1 MHPAFP
7 RNQASLSFPP
17 PSPKPSGSSTSIVPS
32 LRAGPLLRT
41 GLMGMA
47 MLSSGLAS
55 AAPDAGQALRDVES
69 RRLNLPAPV
78 ELDAE
83 RPSPEDGVS
92 RAAEEGG
99 PTVLVKRFQLSG
111 NRQFDD
117 RRLLAL
123 LHDLPG
129 QELNLSQLHAAAAR
143 IGDFYREKGYV
154 LARAFLPAQEIQDGT
169 VRIEVLE
176 GRYGRIEL
184 HNTSR
189 TLDRVLLRPLSALE
203 RDTAVQGS
211 ELERALLLLSDIPG
225 LQAKG
230 TLLPGQAQG
239 TTDLRVE
246 ARPGPLV
253 GGRLEAD
260 NYGGRYMGEYRLGTT
275 LDFNSPLRLGD
286 QARLSLLGSD
296 RHQRYYRAAY
306 QLPLGSRGT
315 RIGLA
320 HAETTYRLVRDFS
333 RLDAHGRAITDSLF
347 VSQPLLRSRSLSL
360 STQLQYENKRL
371 RDDQERTG
379 RHSRKEIRLW
389 TASISGNAQDRLF
402 GGGQSGFSLAYAH
415 GQLAIDSAEERLLDR
430 YTIGTAGS
438 FDKIMLNAVRL
449 QHLGDRLQLFAQ
461 LQPDRRLAPEPGKQH
476 RARAHSPAVAASD
489 PLLLSKLPPAMPV
502 GPTERKS
509 HEQELYAGL
518 EPGHRLLER
527 RKRRYP
533 SAQQE
538 RTRQGARSRRSVT
551 ARPVLPGPRL
561 RPAQRRHGRFRRCRI
576 PDIHRWPA
584 YGHRPAEPQADH

>member
-1 MHPAFP
+1 
-7 RNQASLSFPP
+7 
-17 PSPKPSGSSTSIVPS
+17 
-32 LRAGPLLRT
+32 
-41 GLMGMA
+41 MGMA
-47 MLSSGLAS
+47 MLSSCLAS

-129 QELNLSQLHAAAAR
+129 QELNLSQLHAAAR

-315 RIGLA
+315 RIGLS

-461 LQPDRRLAPEPGKQH
+461 LNAQWSGGNLDSAEQFDMGGPYGVRAFPLGSYKGYGDEGWQASAELRYSLAPGWQL
-476 RARAHSPAVAASD
+476 SSFIDQGAVKFLKHPNTKEGNRNRMAAVGSGATWYGTD
-489 PLLLSKLPPAMPV
+489 HQVSLTAAWPLS
-502 GPTERKS
+502 
-509 HEQELYAGL
+509 QENNIK
-518 EPGHRLLER
+518 P
-527 RKRRYP
+527 
-533 SAQQE
+533 E
-538 RTRQGARSRRSVT
+538 RT
-551 ARPVLPGPRL
+551 PRL
-561 RPAQRRHGRFRRCRI
+561 
-576 PDIHRWPA
+576 WL
-584 YGHRPAEPQADH
+584 QATRYF

>member
-1 MHPAFP
+1 
-7 RNQASLSFPP
+7 
-17 PSPKPSGSSTSIVPS
+17 
-32 LRAGPLLRT
+32 
-41 GLMGMA
+41 
-47 MLSSGLAS
+47 MLSSCLAN

-143 IGDFYREKGYV
+143 IGDFYQEKGYV

-320 HAETTYRLVRDFS
+320 HAKTTYRLVRDFS

-415 GQLAIDSAEERLLDR
+415 GQLAIDSGEERLLDR

-461 LQPDRRLAPEPGKQH
+461 LNAQWSGGNLDSAEQFDMGGPYGVRAFPPGQLQGLRRRRLASQCGAALQPGSGLAAEFVRRPGRGEIPQAPQHHGRQSQPHGRRRQRRNLVRNGSPGQPDRRLAPEPGKQH
-476 RARAHSPAVAASD
+476 RARAHS
-489 PLLLSKLPPAMPV
+489 
-502 GPTERKS
+502 
-509 HEQELYAGL
+509 
-518 EPGHRLLER
+518 RLWLQAT
-527 RKRRYP
+527 RY
-533 SAQQE
+533 
-538 RTRQGARSRRSVT
+538 
-551 ARPVLPGPRL
+551 
-561 RPAQRRHGRFRRCRI
+561 F
-576 PDIHRWPA
+576 
-584 YGHRPAEPQADH
+584 

>member
-1 MHPAFP
+1 
-7 RNQASLSFPP
+7 
-17 PSPKPSGSSTSIVPS
+17 
-32 LRAGPLLRT
+32 
-41 GLMGMA
+41 
-47 MLSSGLAS
+47 MLSSCLAN

-83 RPSPEDGVS
+83 HPSPEDGVS

-129 QELNLSQLHAAAAR
+129 QELNLSQLHAAAR
-143 IGDFYREKGYV
+143 IGDFYQEKGYV

-461 LQPDRRLAPEPGKQH
+461 LNAQWSGGNLDSAEQFDMGGPYGVRAFPLGSYKGYGDEGWQASAELRYSLAPGWQLSSFVDQGAVKFLKHPNTTEGNRNRMAAVGSGATWYGTDHQVSLTAAWPLSQENNIEP
-476 RARAHSPAVAASD
+476 
-489 PLLLSKLPPAMPV
+489 
-502 GPTERKS
+502 
-509 HEQELYAGL
+509 
-518 EPGHRLLER
+518 
-527 RKRRYP
+527 
-533 SAQQE
+533 E
-538 RTRQGARSRRSVT
+538 RT
-551 ARPVLPGPRL
+551 PRL
-561 RPAQRRHGRFRRCRI
+561 
-576 PDIHRWPA
+576 WL
-584 YGHRPAEPQADH
+584 QATRYF

>member
-47 MLSSGLAS
+47 MLSSCLAN

-99 PTVLVKRFQLSG
+99 PTVLIKRFQLSG

-143 IGDFYREKGYV
+143 IGDFYQEKGYV

-246 ARPGPLV
+246 ARPARWSAAGWRQTTMAAATWGISPGNHPRLQQPAAT
-253 GGRLEAD
+253 GRP
-260 NYGGRYMGEYRLGTT
+260 GETEPAGQRPAPT
-275 LDFNSPLRLGD
+275 L
-286 QARLSLLGSD
+286 
-296 RHQRYYRAAY
+296 
-306 QLPLGSRGT
+306 LPC
-315 RIGLA
+315 
-320 HAETTYRLVRDFS
+320 
-333 RLDAHGRAITDSLF
+333 
-347 VSQPLLRSRSLSL
+347 SL
-360 STQLQYENKRL
+360 STAPWFPRHAHRTGPR
-371 RDDQERTG
+371 RDDLSTG
-379 RHSRKEIRLW
+379 TR
-389 TASISGNAQDRLF
+389 F
-402 GGGQSGFSLAYAH
+402 
-415 GQLAIDSAEERLLDR
+415 
-430 YTIGTAGS
+430 
-438 FDKIMLNAVRL
+438 
-449 QHLGDRLQLFAQ
+449 
-461 LQPDRRLAPEPGKQH
+461 LAPGRPW
-476 RARAHSPAVAASD
+476 
-489 PLLLSKLPPAMPV
+489 
-502 GPTERKS
+502 
-509 HEQELYAGL
+509 
-518 EPGHRLLER
+518 PGH
-527 RKRRYP
+527 Y
-533 SAQQE
+533 
-538 RTRQGARSRRSVT
+538 RQSV
-551 ARPVLPGPRL
+551 RQ
-561 RPAQRRHGRFRRCRI
+561 PA
-576 PDIHRWPA
+576 PA
-584 YGHRPAEPQADH
+584 A

>member
-1 MHPAFP
+1 
-7 RNQASLSFPP
+7 
-17 PSPKPSGSSTSIVPS
+17 
-32 LRAGPLLRT
+32 
-41 GLMGMA
+41 MGMA
-47 MLSSGLAS
+47 MLSSCLAN

-99 PTVLVKRFQLSG
+99 PTVLIKRFQLSG

-143 IGDFYREKGYV
+143 IGDFYQEKGYV

-260 NYGGRYMGEYRLGTT
+260 NHGGRYMGEYRLGTT

-461 LQPDRRLAPEPGKQH
+461 LNAQWSGGNLDSAEQFDMGGPYGVRAFPLGSYKGYGDEGWQASAELRYSLAPGWQL
-476 RARAHSPAVAASD
+476 SSFVDQGAVKFLKHPNTTAGNRNRMAAVGSGATWYGTD
-489 PLLLSKLPPAMPV
+489 HQVSLTAAWPLS
-502 GPTERKS
+502 
-509 HEQELYAGL
+509 QENNIA
-518 EPGHRLLER
+518 P
-527 RKRRYP
+527 
-533 SAQQE
+533 E
-538 RTRQGARSRRSVT
+538 RT
-551 ARPVLPGPRL
+551 PRL
-561 RPAQRRHGRFRRCRI
+561 
-576 PDIHRWPA
+576 WL
-584 YGHRPAEPQADH
+584 QATRYF

>member
-1 MHPAFP
+1 
-7 RNQASLSFPP
+7 
-17 PSPKPSGSSTSIVPS
+17 
-32 LRAGPLLRT
+32 
-41 GLMGMA
+41 MGMA
-47 MLSSGLAS
+47 MLSSCLAN

-143 IGDFYREKGYV
+143 IGDFYQEKGYV

-286 QARLSLLGSD
+286 QA
-296 RHQRYYRAAY
+296 
-306 QLPLGSRGT
+306 
-315 RIGLA
+315 
-320 HAETTYRLVRDFS
+320 
-333 RLDAHGRAITDSLF
+333 
-347 VSQPLLRSRSLSL
+347 
-360 STQLQYENKRL
+360 
-371 RDDQERTG
+371 
-379 RHSRKEIRLW
+379 
-389 TASISGNAQDRLF
+389 
-402 GGGQSGFSLAYAH
+402 
-415 GQLAIDSAEERLLDR
+415 
-430 YTIGTAGS
+430 
-438 FDKIMLNAVRL
+438 
-449 QHLGDRLQLFAQ
+449 
-461 LQPDRRLAPEPGKQH
+461 
-476 RARAHSPAVAASD
+476 
-489 PLLLSKLPPAMPV
+489 
-502 GPTERKS
+502 
-509 HEQELYAGL
+509 
-518 EPGHRLLER
+518 
-527 RKRRYP
+527 
-533 SAQQE
+533 
-538 RTRQGARSRRSVT
+538 
-551 ARPVLPGPRL
+551 
-561 RPAQRRHGRFRRCRI
+561 
-576 PDIHRWPA
+576 
-584 YGHRPAEPQADH
+584 

>member
-1 MHPAFP
+1 
-7 RNQASLSFPP
+7 
-17 PSPKPSGSSTSIVPS
+17 
-32 LRAGPLLRT
+32 
-41 GLMGMA
+41 
-47 MLSSGLAS
+47 MLSSCLAS

-461 LQPDRRLAPEPGKQH
+461 LNAQWSGGNLDSAEQFDMGGPTAFGRSPGQLQGLRRRRLASQCGAALQPGSGLAAEFVHRPGRGEIPQAPQHQGRQSQPHGRRRQRRNLVRDGSPGQPDRRLA
-476 RARAHSPAVAASD
+476 
-489 PLLLSKLPPAMPV
+489 LS
-502 GPTERKS
+502 
-509 HEQELYAGL
+509 QENNIK
-518 EPGHRLLER
+518 P
-527 RKRRYP
+527 
-533 SAQQE
+533 E
-538 RTRQGARSRRSVT
+538 RT
-551 ARPVLPGPRL
+551 PRL
-561 RPAQRRHGRFRRCRI
+561 
-576 PDIHRWPA
+576 WL
-584 YGHRPAEPQADH
+584 QATRYF

>member
-1 MHPAFP
+1 MG
-7 RNQASLSFPP
+7 L
-17 PSPKPSGSSTSIVPS
+17 
-32 LRAGPLLRT
+32 AGI
-41 GLMGMA
+41 A
-47 MLSSGLAS
+47 MLLSSLAI
-55 AAPDAGQALRDVES
+55 AAQDAGQALRDVES
-69 RRLNLPAPV
+69 RRLKLPAPV
-78 ELDAE
+78 TMDPE
-83 RPSPEDGVS
+83 RPNPTDGVS
-92 RAAEEGG
+92 KAAEAGG

-117 RRLLAL
+117 QRLLAL
-123 LHDLPG
+123 LKDLPG
-129 QELNLSQLHAAAAR
+129 QELNLPQLHAAAAR
-143 IGDFYREKGYV
+143 ISAFYQEKGYV

-169 VRIEVLE
+169 VRIAVLE
-176 GRYGRIEL
+176 GRYGKIDL

-189 TLDRVLLRPLSALE
+189 TLDRVLRRPLSALTS
-203 RDTAVQGS
+203 DSVVQGA
-211 ELERALLLLSDIPG
+211 ELERTLLLLSDIPG

-230 TLLPGQAQG
+230 TLLPGQKQG

-253 GGRLEAD
+253 SGRLEAD

-275 LDFNSPLRLGD
+275 LDLNSPLRLGD

-347 VSQPLLRSRSLSL
+347 VSQPLLRSRSFSL

-389 TASISGNAQDRLF
+389 TASISGNAQDRLL
-402 GGGQSGFSLAYAH
+402 GGGQTGFSLAYAH

-430 YTIGTAGS
+430 YTIGTAGN

-449 QHLGDRLQLFAQ
+449 QHLSDRLQLFAQ
-461 LQPDRRLAPEPGKQH
+461 LNAQWSGGNLDSAEQFDMGGPYGVRAFPLGSYKGYGDEGWQASAELRYSLAPGWQL
-476 RARAHSPAVAASD
+476 SSFIDQGAVKFLKHPNTAESNRNRMAA
-489 PLLLSKLPPAMPV
+489 V
-502 GPTERKS
+502 GSGATWYGADHQISLTAAWPMS
-509 HEQELYAGL
+509 QEKNIK
-518 EPGHRLLER
+518 P
-527 RKRRYP
+527 
-533 SAQQE
+533 E
-538 RTRQGARSRRSVT
+538 RT
-551 ARPVLPGPRL
+551 PRL
-561 RPAQRRHGRFRRCRI
+561 
-576 PDIHRWPA
+576 WL
-584 YGHRPAEPQADH
+584 QATRYF